1 MTLPIVERLSDEAD
15 LCRNE
20 GASDI
25 AALLDESRQVICRA
39 IEALR
44 EISLGMGEFNRD
56 PLRHAENT
64 IDSMKEIAVEAFTK
78 IGDAQ

>member
-1 MTLPIVERLSDEAD
+1 
-15 LCRNE
+15 
-20 GASDI
+20 
-25 AALLDESRQVICRA
+25 VICLA